1 MISINSLTVAYGGFT
16 LLNDISFHISE
27 ADKIGLVG
35 KNGAGKSTILKLICG
50 LQSPTRGQ
58 IAVPRDLKIGYLP
71 QIMEHHRGRSVID
84 EAMTAFADIFAM
96 EDELADISNQLAERS
111 DYESEAYQELIV
123 RMNEIN
129 DHLGYVGSESP
140 QVLAE
145 RTLMGLG
152 FRYNELQR
160 PTETFSQG
168 WNMRIELA
176 KILLSKPDVLL
187 LDEPTNHLD
196 IESIEWL
203 EDYLKEYRGSLVLIS
218 HDRKFLDNVTNRTVE
233 IMLGRIHDYK
243 VPYSKYLELRAERIA
258 QQKAAYEN
266 QQRMIE
272 KTEEFIEKFRYK
284 PTKSNQV
291 QSRVKALEKLDRIE
305 VDLQDKAAMVVK
317 FPPAPRSG
325 DVVFKASG
333 LKVGYDGKAVFSDA
347 DIEVRRGE
355 KIALVGRNGEGK
367 TTLMRVIMK
376 ELEPMAGEAKLGYN
390 VNIGY
395 YAQNQEDVLDKQD
408 TVFGTLDRI
417 AVGDIRTKLRDILAA
432 FLFKG
437 EDIDKKV
444 AVLSGGE
451 RARLAMAKLM
461 LNPYNLLALDE
472 PTNHMDILSKD
483 ILKQALV
490 RYDGTLIIV
499 SHDRDFLDG
508 LVDKVYEFRDGR
520 VKEHLGGIQD
530 FLEKLRIE
538 NLNELE
544 RHNPAKK
551 KEDAVQQ
558 AAKEEQKQAAQQSY
572 QARKHLSKEEK
583 KMKNRVDFLEKEIAK
598 LEEKQKTLEQVL
610 GNPGPSDD
618 IFELT
623 RQYLE
628 NKRELDAK
636 TDEWASLSEK
646 LDS

>member
-243 VPYSKYLELRAERIA
+243 VPSSQYLELRAERIA

-598 LEEKQKTLEQVL
+598 LEEKQKALEQVL

>member
-444 AVLSGGE
+444 AVLSGG
-451 RARLAMAKLM
+451 
-461 LNPYNLLALDE
+461 
-472 PTNHMDILSKD
+472 
-483 ILKQALV
+483 
-490 RYDGTLIIV
+490 
-499 SHDRDFLDG
+499 
-508 LVDKVYEFRDGR
+508 
-520 VKEHLGGIQD
+520 
-530 FLEKLRIE
+530 
-538 NLNELE
+538 
-544 RHNPAKK
+544 
-551 KEDAVQQ
+551 
-558 AAKEEQKQAAQQSY
+558 
-572 QARKHLSKEEK
+572 
-583 KMKNRVDFLEKEIAK
+583 
-598 LEEKQKTLEQVL
+598 
-610 GNPGPSDD
+610 
-618 IFELT
+618 
-623 RQYLE
+623 
-628 NKRELDAK
+628 
-636 TDEWASLSEK
+636 
-646 LDS
+646 